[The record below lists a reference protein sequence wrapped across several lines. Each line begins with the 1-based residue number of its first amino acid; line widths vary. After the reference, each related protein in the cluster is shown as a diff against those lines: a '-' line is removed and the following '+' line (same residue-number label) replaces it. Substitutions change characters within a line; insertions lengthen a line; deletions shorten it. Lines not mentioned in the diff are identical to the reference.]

1 MRYALVLF
9 AVLAAMMFGGV
20 VGFAAG
26 YLIGGVRA
34 ESWHYQSVENAMFTK
49 IRPVLQKSEF
59 ARVTAAST
67 SDARVYLVGT
77 VDSEETRGAL
87 ERQMRFL
94 FGDEEARFMM
104 NTGNLGVSGK

>member
-26 YLIGGVRA
+26 YLVGGVRA
-34 ESWHYQSVENAMFTK
+34 ESWHYQSIEDAKFTK
-49 IRPVLQKSEF
+49 IRPVLQKPEF
-59 ARVTAAST
+59 ARVTATST
-67 SDARVYLVGT
+67 SDARIYLVGT
-77 VDSEETRGAL
+77 VDSEEIRGDL
-87 ERQMRFL
+87 ERKMRFM

-104 NTGNLGVSGK
+104 NTGNLGISSK